1 VCPYA
6 INAEAGG
13 DVRANDRLLRLEKTF
28 KVRYEVKIEWKLAV
42 VRVEA
47 QLRFLAGRVYG
58 LLRCMHHTIL
68 FMVVEDA
75 L

>member
-1 VCPYA
+1 MH
-6 INAEAGG
+6 
-13 DVRANDRLLRLEKTF
+13 ANDRLLRLEKTF
-28 KVRYEVKIEWKLAV
+28 KVRYEVKVEWKLAV

-47 QLRFLAGRVYG
+47 QLRLLVGRVYG

-68 FMVVEDA
+68 FMVIEDA